1 MLLMASSWEDLLMAK
16 DTLTF
21 LRKHLV
27 FLINIKKSYQKA
39 TSTSE
44 FLGVIVYSGEITL
57 SLPKEKLLKV
67 QNHCQE
73 ILQKEKV
80 TVRELGK
87 LIGRLS
93 STSKTVLPAP
103 FHFRHFQHQWIQ
115 KLSFH
120 NSFEKKVTISVK
132 ARKELLW
139 WKENVTLRN
148 GEIFSFSPQIKT
160 SSYASL
166 QDRGVSCQ
174 DLTKEGPWSVEERKS
189 NIVR

>member
-1 MLLMASSWEDLLMAK
+1 MAK

-93 STSKTVLPAP
+93 STSKTVLPG
-103 FHFRHFQHQWIQ
+103 
-115 KLSFH
+115 
-120 NSFEKKVTISVK
+120 
-132 ARKELLW
+132 KERT
-139 WKENVTLRN
+139 VM
-148 GEIFSFSPQIKT
+148 
-160 SSYASL
+160 
-166 QDRGVSCQ
+166 V
-174 DLTKEGPWSVEERKS
+174 ERKCDS
-189 NIVR
+189 QERGDL